1 MLKFSR
7 NKMTNVVIKDADTLA
22 VHGVLDDD
30 IYSLEIDVTIQ
41 LSEFKILSLNG
52 KWHRYT
58 TPDCPRAIPLL
69 QDVIGFRIDDEGF
82 NQAVFKIIGRKACRH
97 YANLLIECCDSAKQA
112 ALIHKWK
119 EARKRHPDLR
129 FADFID
135 GEKFESAPS
144 RVNASIRVERE
155 RRPNEKISTPKETA
169 GNEPGTKLSSG
180 FTIDLHVHTY
190 PASPCSSAAEGKL
203 IEEAKRIGLDA
214 ICFTDHNFM
223 WDPERIRAL
232 QKKHQFLILR
242 GNEITTDQGD
252 MLVFGLDED
261 IQGIISI
268 ESLRQKIIAANVFM
282 IAAHPFRGILTFD
295 TAHLGMTPQK
305 AMQSPIFKQVDALEV
320 LNGKVTPKENQFA
333 HQVAKGLNLPA
344 TGGSDAHEI
353 FEVGQYATR
362 FSKPIRNE
370 AELVDALKSGHYV
383 AIAYRKENGYD

>member
-1 MLKFSR
+1 MLKYAR
-7 NKMTNVVIKDADTLA
+7 NKVTNVVIKDANTLV

-41 LSEFKILSLNG
+41 LSKFKILSLNG

-58 TPDCPRAIPLL
+58 TPDCPRAIPML

-82 NQAVFKIIGRKACRH
+82 KQAVHKIIGRKACRH
-97 YANLLIECCDSAKQA
+97 YANLLIECCDSAKEA

-119 EARKRHPDLR
+119 DARKRHPDLG
-129 FADFID
+129 FADFINS
-135 GEKFESAPS
+135 EKSESASS
-144 RVNASIRVERE
+144 RVNAPIRVEEE
-155 RRPNEKISTPKETA
+155 RRPDEKISVSKEA
-169 GNEPGTKLSSG
+169 GGDVPGTKLSSG

-190 PASPCSSAAEGKL
+190 PASPCSSAIADDL
-203 IEEAKRIGLDA
+203 IQEAKRIGLDA
-214 ICFTDHNFM
+214 ICFTDHNFV
-223 WDPERIRAL
+223 WEPERIIAL

-268 ESLRQKIIAANVFM
+268 ASLGQKVMAANGFM
-282 IAAHPFRGILTFD
+282 IAAHPFRGFLTFD
-295 TAHLGMTPQK
+295 AAHLGMTPQK
-305 AMQSPIFKQVDALEV
+305 AMQKALFKQVDALEV

-333 HQVAKGLNLPA
+333 HQVAEGLDLPA
-344 TGGSDAHEI
+344 TGGSDAHEV

-362 FSKPIRNE
+362 FPKPIQNE
-370 AELVDALKSGHYV
+370 TELVEALKSDNYV
-383 AIAYRKENGYD
+383 AVAYRKESGFD

>member
-1 MLKFSR
+1 
-7 NKMTNVVIKDADTLA
+7 MTNVVIKDTDTLA

-41 LSEFKILSLNG
+41 LSEFKILALKG

-82 NQAVFKIIGRKACRH
+82 NQAVNKIIGRKACRH
-97 YANLLIECCDSAKQA
+97 YANLLIECCDSVKEA

-119 EARKRHPDLR
+119 DARKRHPDLR
-129 FADFID
+129 FADFIS
-135 GEKFESAPS
+135 GEKFGSTLG
-144 RVNASIRVERE
+144 RVDTSIRVEE
-155 RRPNEKISTPKETA
+155 EHRPNEKISTPKETA
-169 GNEPGTKLSSG
+169 GDVPATKLSSG

-190 PASPCSSAAEGKL
+190 PASPCSSAPEDDL
-203 IEEAKRIGLDA
+203 IQEAKRIGLDA
-214 ICFTDHNFM
+214 ICFTDHNFV
-223 WDPERIRAL
+223 WDPERITAL
-232 QKKHQFLILR
+232 QNKHRFLILR

-261 IQGIISI
+261 IKGIISL
-268 ESLRQKIIAANVFM
+268 ESLKQKVMAANGFM
-282 IAAHPFRGILTFD
+282 IVAHPFRGFLTFD
-295 TAHLGMTPQK
+295 AAHLGMTPQK
-305 AMQSPIFKQVDALEV
+305 AMQKALIKQVDALEV

-333 HQVAKGLNLPA
+333 HQVAEGLKLPA
-344 TGGSDAHEI
+344 TGGSDAHEV

-362 FSKPIRNE
+362 FSKPIQNE
-370 AELVDALKSGHYV
+370 TELVDALKNDNYV

>member
-1 MLKFSR
+1 MLKYSR

-41 LSEFKILSLNG
+41 LSGFKILALDG

-69 QDVIGFRIDDEGF
+69 QDAIGFRIDDEGF
-82 NQAVFKIIGRKACRH
+82 NQAVHKVIGRKACRH
-97 YANLLIECCDSAKQA
+97 YANLLIECCDSAKEA

-119 EARKRHPDLR
+119 NARKRHPDLR

-135 GEKFESAPS
+135 GEKSESAPS
-144 RVNASIRVERE
+144 RVNASICVEE
-155 RRPNEKISTPKETA
+155 ECRPSEKISSPKETA
-169 GNEPGTKLSSG
+169 GDAPGTKLSSG

-190 PASPCSSAAEGKL
+190 PASPCSSATADDL
-203 IEEAKRIGLDA
+203 IQEAKRIGLDA
-214 ICFTDHNFM
+214 ICFTDHNFV

-232 QKKHQFLILR
+232 KKKHQFLILC

-268 ESLRQKIIAANVFM
+268 ETLRQKVMAANGFL
-282 IAAHPFRGILTFD
+282 IAAHPFRGFLTFD
-295 TAHLGMTPQK
+295 AAHLGMTPQK
-305 AMQSPIFKQVDALEV
+305 AMQKALFKQVDALEV

-333 HQVAKGLNLPA
+333 HQVAEGLHLPA
-344 TGGSDAHEI
+344 TGGSDAHEV

-362 FSKPIRNE
+362 FSKPIQNE
-370 AELVDALKSGHYV
+370 TELLEALKSDNYV
-383 AIAYRKENGYD
+383 ATAYRKENGFD

>member
-1 MLKFSR
+1 
-7 NKMTNVVIKDADTLA
+7 MTNVVIKDADTLA

-58 TPDCPRAIPLL
+58 TPDCPRAIPPL
-69 QDVIGFRIDDEGF
+69 QGAIGFRIDDAGF
-82 NQAVFKIIGRKACRH
+82 NQAVHKMIGRKACRH
-97 YANLLIECCDSAKQA
+97 YANLLIECCDSARAA
-112 ALIHKWK
+112 ALIHNWK
-119 EARKRHPDLR
+119 DAKKNHPDLS
-129 FADFID
+129 FDDFIN
-135 GEKFESAPS
+135 GEKS
-144 RVNASIRVERE
+144 RSTLGRMHSSVHVEKTRQPDQ
-155 RRPNEKISTPKETA
+155 RISTKKETA
-169 GNEPGTKLSSG
+169 GDVSGTKLSSG

-190 PASPCSSAAEGKL
+190 PASPCSSATEDDL
-203 IEEAKRIGLDA
+203 IQEAKRIGLDA
-214 ICFTDHNFM
+214 ICFTDHNFV

-232 QKKHQFLILR
+232 QKKHEFLILR

-268 ESLRQKIIAANVFM
+268 EALKQKVMAANGFM
-282 IAAHPFRGILTFD
+282 IAAHPFRGFLTFD

-305 AMQSPIFKQVDALEV
+305 AMQRSLFKLVDALEV

-333 HQVAKGLNLPA
+333 HQVARSLNLPA
-344 TGGSDAHEI
+344 IGGSDAHEV

-362 FSKPIRNE
+362 FSKPIQNE
-370 AELVDALKSGHYV
+370 AELVNALKSDNYE
-383 AIAYRKENGYD
+383 AIAYRKENGFD